1 MEALFL
7 IFAIS
12 AVVAG
17 FTGLILIIKGF
28 VDKNDKKI
36 YLGTIVICVVLVIA
50 VIGTFFIGKRVVN
63 YKRYFENNPVVK
75 MTDECNKGIKNV
87 GIYNFINYCQG
98 EMSAKLDSNKFE
110 MNMKVVFDKKE
121 YNKKEY
127 NKINK
132 K

>member
-1 MEALFL
+1 MKILLFL
-7 IFAIS
+7 VTIL
-12 AVVAG
+12 VVVSS
-17 FTGLILIIKGF
+17 FIGLIMIIKGF
-28 VDKNDKKI
+28 IDKNDKKI
-36 YLGTIVICVVLVIA
+36 HLGTIVICVVLVIA
-50 VIGTFFIGKRVVN
+50 VMGAFFIGKRVVN

-98 EMSAKLDSNKFE
+98 EMTAKLDSNKFE
-110 MNMKVVFDKKE
+110 MNMKVVFDKKQ
-121 YNKKEY
+121 Y